1 MTNDPYS
8 SLEYRKLFSWSQ
20 RLGREWPLLDEV
32 LGSGPSRR
40 ILELGSGTGE
50 HARFL
55 GSRGYSVVAV
65 DSSEAQIAQSRE
77 AVQEREPVEFVLGD
91 MRELAKNVDGSFGA
105 AFCVG
110 NALPHVTALEDVEAV
125 ARGLRARLGEDAP
138 FLLQILN
145 YERIIGK
152 KERFLPITLTPR
164 EDGGESVL
172 VRLME
177 PRDDGTVIFYPTTMR
192 LVPDAEPPVEILSSR
207 RVELRGWRRAEL
219 EEIFGRHGFTRFT
232 AYGGFDRSPF
242 VPLESRDLIFV
253 AR

>member
-8 SLEYRKLFSWSQ
+8 RLEYRKLFSWSQ
-20 RLGREWPLLDEV
+20 RLEREWPLLDEV

-40 ILELGSGTGE
+40 VLELGSGTGE
-50 HARFL
+50 HARFIA
-55 GSRGYSVVAV
+55 SRGYAVVAV
-65 DSSEAQIAQSRE
+65 DSSEAQVAQSRE
-77 AVQEREPVEFVLGD
+77 ALNAEPVEFVLGD
-91 MRELAKNVDGSFGA
+91 MRELETTVSGSFGA

-145 YERIIGK
+145 YDRIIGK
-152 KERFLPITLTPR
+152 KERFLPITITPR
-164 EDGGESVL
+164 DDGGESVL
-172 VRLME
+172 VRLMD
-177 PRDDGTVIFYPTTMR
+177 PRDDGTVVFYPTTMR
-192 LVPDAEPPVEILSSR
+192 LRAESETPLEILSTR
-207 RVELRGWRRAEL
+207 RVELRGWRRDEL
-219 EEIFGRHGFTRFT
+219 EAIFRPNGFSSFA

-242 VPLESRDLIFV
+242 VPLESRDLILI